1 MPFSRLKPSGIS
13 QMGCPVP
20 SNQTF
25 QKRQKE
31 MARKERQRAKAE
43 RKAQRKLEKQSAQ
56 TADSEIATQNEPPST
71 SFSGERTP

>member
-1 MPFSRLKPSGIS
+1 MPFSKLKPSAIT
-13 QMGCPVP
+13 QTGCLVA

-56 TADSEIATQNEPPST
+56 AADTETATQDEARLTP
-71 SFSGERTP
+71 FSDEQIP